1 MLFDKDISVNLT
13 HKEKDSWVQLK
24 SINLKYYER
33 YTQHLH
39 GLVTVTIRGL
49 EIKPRTEVAL
59 SLFCCQFTQPLSGL
73 GIGWQNKVK

>member
-39 GLVTVTIRGL
+39 GLVTVTIR
-49 EIKPRTEVAL
+49 EIGRAHV
-59 SLFCCQFTQPLSGL
+59 
-73 GIGWQNKVK
+73 